1 MFRGKSG
8 LDDRQVTSAR
18 GKVAVHD
25 VAQSKPRNMGT
36 GTFLSGILSI
46 DIK

>member
-1 MFRGKSG
+1 M
-8 LDDRQVTSAR
+8 TSAR

-36 GTFLSGILSI
+36 STFLSGTCILSI